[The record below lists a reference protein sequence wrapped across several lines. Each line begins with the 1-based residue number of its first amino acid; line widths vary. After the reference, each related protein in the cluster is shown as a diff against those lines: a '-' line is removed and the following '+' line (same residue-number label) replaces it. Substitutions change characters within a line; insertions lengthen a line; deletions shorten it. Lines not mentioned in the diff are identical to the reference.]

1 MREAEAIRVL
11 LVEDSEDD
19 ALLLERRL
27 RAALPVAALRR
38 VDSAQ
43 SMRAALAEGPWDVV
57 ISDHVMPGFD
67 SDAALALLRE
77 SGSDA
82 PFILYSGCLDEGR
95 GALAMRVGASDWI
108 AKHDP
113 ARIVPVI
120 ERELRNARLRRD
132 KERAERAAAELAS
145 YDTLTRL
152 PNRSLFCEQAGLRLD
167 AIGAE
172 DGAAALLYVDLDR
185 FMRINETLGY
195 AAGDAVIRQIAVRL
209 RAEVPAGSLVARLG
223 QDEFAILVA
232 VAGGAREPRRL
243 AERLA
248 RRFAEPIVVSGQEFY
263 VTLSVG
269 VSLFPAHGRDCE
281 TLLKSAESAMHFV
294 KRLGGN
300 GHRIY
305 QAELQAATCENL
317 RLENELRHAIER
329 RQLHVVYQPIYD
341 IATHRVVAAEA
352 LLRWRHPEMGLVP
365 PDRFIP
371 VADDTG
377 QIHAIGAWVLER
389 ACEDAYAWEQRFGR
403 GIAVA
408 VNFSA
413 TQFRHK
419 QFLPRV
425 LGILRASGLAPHLLE
440 MEITEGTAMHD
451 AEAAAEVLGALK
463 RAGVRIAID
472 DFGTGYS
479 SLSYLRRLPIDILKI
494 DKSFMREIP
503 HDAENIAIVRTILA
517 LGHAMRLEC
526 HAEGV
531 ETPAQLALL
540 REERCA
546 RAQGYLLGR
555 PLEAPA
561 FAERLAGDGA
571 AEFSPSLALASG
583 APG

>member
-38 VDSAQ
+38 VASARD
-43 SMRAALAEGPWDVV
+43 MRAALAEDPWDVV

-67 SDAALALLRE
+67 SEAALALLRE

-95 GALAMRVGASDWI
+95 GAHAMRVGATDWI

-120 ERELRNARLRRD
+120 ERELRNARLRRE

-195 AAGDAVIRQIAVRL
+195 AAGDAVIRQIAMRL
-209 RAEVPAGSLVARLG
+209 RAEAPAGSLVARLG

-232 VAGGAREPRRL
+232 VAAGTREPRRL

-248 RRFAEPIVVSGQEFY
+248 RRFSEPIVVSGQEFY

-269 VSLFPAHGRDCE
+269 VSLYPTHGRDCAS
-281 TLLKSAESAMHFV
+281 LLKSAESAMHFV

-341 IATHRVVAAEA
+341 IASRRVVAAEA

-389 ACEDAYAWEQRFGR
+389 ACQDAFAWEQRFGR

-413 TQFRHK
+413 TQFRHA
-419 QFLPRV
+419 QFLARV

-494 DKSFMREIP
+494 DKSFMREVP
-503 HDAENIAIVRTILA
+503 HDADNIAIVRTILA
-517 LGHAMRLEC
+517 LGQAMKLQC

-531 ETPAQLALL
+531 ETPAQLELL
-540 REERCA
+540 RTEHCA
-546 RAQGYLLGR
+546 RAQGYLLGK
-555 PLEAPA
+555 PMDADA
-561 FAERLAGDGA
+561 FAERLAGESA
-571 AEFSPSLALASG
+571 AGWTAPRALAG
-583 APG
+583 GVAG